1 MKDYSK
7 PAEAANNLKYEI
19 KVLSAKI
26 IDNGV
31 INFAMTVNGVNI
43 YGLKHITYTNAKGE
57 KGDMISFPSWKTNR
71 QDENGKDIYM
81 PYVTFRIDKDLKKA
95 IEDQIEAILDKET
108 K

>member
-7 PAEAANNLKYEI
+7 PTEAANNTKYEV

-26 IDNGV
+26 IDDGV
-31 INFAMTVNGVNI
+31 INFSMTVNGVNI
-43 YGLKHITYTNAKGE
+43 YGLKHIKYTNAKGE

-71 QDENGKDIYM
+71 QDENGKDVYM
-81 PYVTFRIDKDLKKA
+81 PYVTFRIDKDLKKV
-95 IEDQIEAILDKET
+95 IEDQIETILDKEA